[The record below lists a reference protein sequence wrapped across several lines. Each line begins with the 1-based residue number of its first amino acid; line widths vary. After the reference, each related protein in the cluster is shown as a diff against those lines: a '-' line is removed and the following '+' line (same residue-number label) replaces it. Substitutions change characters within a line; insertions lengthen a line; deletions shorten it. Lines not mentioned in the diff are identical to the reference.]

1 MNNSVKK
8 TLAALFL
15 SSAMATTAG
24 VAQAA
29 EYKFDTA
36 HTQIFFKVSHMGFS
50 TSTGQFIDFDGSFD
64 FDEKDFTKSSVDVTI
79 QVDSLDLS
87 NHEKWNE
94 HVTGKDFF
102 DAASY
107 PTITFKSK
115 SVEKTGDK
123 TFAVTGDLTIKGKT
137 KPAVL
142 DVTFNKV
149 GEAFGKQ
156 KAGFSAT
163 TTITRTDFGVD
174 AYAPAVG
181 VEIPITIEVEGEKI

>member
-1 MNNSVKK
+1 MNNNLKK
-8 TLAALFL
+8 TIAALSL
-15 SSAMATTAG
+15 SSVMVIGAG
-24 VAQAA
+24 LAQAD

-36 HTQIFFKVSHMGFS
+36 HTQIFFKVNHMGFS

-64 FDEKDFTKSSVDVTI
+64 FNEKDFSKSSVNVTI
-79 QVDSLDLS
+79 QVDSVDLS

-107 PTITFKSK
+107 PTITFKSTG
-115 SVEKTGDK
+115 VEKTGTK

-142 DVTFNKV
+142 DVTFNKA